1 MFKIGEFS
9 RLAQV
14 PIKTLRYYDEVGLL
28 KPAQVDKFTDYRYYS
43 ADQLARLNRILAFKD
58 LGFSLDEI
66 ARLLDENVSI
76 EQLRGMLRIKRS
88 EIRERVEQEQARLA
102 RVEARLHLIEK
113 ENEMSDYEIIIK
125 QVPTQRVAALR
136 SIIPTYADQG
146 NLWGELD
153 AYLAQKQ
160 ITPNGACLAIYYDTE
175 YREHDVDVEA
185 CEPIST
191 NVVPNGNIKVYELPA
206 IPQAAAILHRGG
218 FENISESYAQL
229 LQWIGANGFRI
240 VGPNREVYLRAV
252 VSSELVAQYPSE
264 YVTTNEAERLTEI
277 QFPIEKA

>member
-28 KPAQVDKFTDYRYYS
+28 KPAQVDKFTDYRYYR
-43 ADQLARLNRILAFKD
+43 AEQLARLNRILAFKD
-58 LGFSLDEI
+58 LGFTLEEV
-66 ARLLDENVSI
+66 ARLLDENVSP
-76 EQLRGMLRIKRS
+76 EQLRGMLRFKEA
-88 EIRERVEQEQARLA
+88 EIRERVEEEQARLA
-102 RVEARLHLIEK
+102 RVRARLRLIEQ
-113 ENEMSDYEIIIK
+113 ENQMPNLEVVIK
-125 QVPTQRVAALR
+125 KIPAQRVAAIR
-136 SIIPTYADQG
+136 SIIPNYAAQG
-146 NLWGELD
+146 MLWGELD

-160 ITPNGACLAIYYDTE
+160 VSPNGACFAVYYDTE
-175 YREHDVDVEA
+175 YRERDVDVEV
-185 CEPIST
+185 CEPINA
-191 NVVPNGNIKVYELPA
+191 NVSANGKVKVYELPTLH
-206 IPQAAAILHRGG
+206 QVAAVLHRGG
-218 FENISESYAQL
+218 FENISESYSQL

-252 VSSELVAQYPSE
+252 VSPELLAKYPSE